1 MIWLIP
7 RFDPGALTAHH
18 RPHAG
23 GVSTARG
30 QRLPY
35 GAFPRLVML
44 WMYAEGARDAH
55 DPPQDRDPVLSI
67 CQYLLTIDLESP
79 EVTPLFE
86 QADRLFA
93 CRFRVGQ
100 RTIPVIDPSFVRN
113 ADAALRL
120 AEVAS
125 TRGTQLAYSAPFHQ
139 ETMRRRFAPRLAT
152 VRALRHCPFA
162 LDVYLWDAG
171 LRAARTVGD
180 SPFALAPGRI
190 PRARRP
196 PRALPRHQRGPRLR
210 ARARHRPRDAP
221 APRGGAG
228 PCVRGRPFGLNRPG
242 ASWAVS
248 LTRILKPSTP
258 ATAPE
263 CATARAHRRS
273 RRRPAR
279 ICQAKTRVFC

>member
-1 MIWLIP
+1 MMWLIP

-120 AEVAS
+120 PEVAS
-125 TRGTQLAYSAPFHQ
+125 TRGMQLAYSAPFHQ

-171 LRAARTVGD
+171 YGQRAPSGTAPARSRLGVYH
-180 SPFALAPGRI
+180 ALADHPAHCPSISEVLAFERELATV
-190 PRARRP
+190 RETLRRLEEEP
-196 PRALPRHQRGPRLR
+196 
-210 ARARHRPRDAP
+210 DP
-221 APRGGAG
+221 ACGG
-228 PCVRGRPFGLNRPG
+228 GLLG
-242 ASWAVS
+242 
-248 LTRILKPSTP
+248 
-258 ATAPE
+258 
-263 CATARAHRRS
+263 
-273 RRRPAR
+273 
-279 ICQAKTRVFC
+279 